1 MPQAQQQ
8 GLHLLAGEGVE
19 RPERLVQQQ
28 QLRIRGQRAGNPDTL
43 PLAAGK
49 LPDIAFFR
57 AFQPHFF
64 QHRPRGFQP
73 LFTMDARKLQPKRH
87 VFLHVAPGKQAFILE
102 DHAALGAGALHLFAF
117 QLNGAM
123 LIRDKPGDE
132 IQQRGFSAPGR
143 AQHHQQL
150 TAVQRQVDVL

>member
-1 MPQAQQQ
+1 
-8 GLHLLAGEGVE
+8 
-19 RPERLVQQQ
+19 
-28 QLRIRGQRAGNPDTL
+28 
-43 PLAAGK
+43 
-49 LPDIAFFR
+49 
-57 AFQPHFF
+57 
-64 QHRPRGFQP
+64 
-73 LFTMDARKLQPKRH
+73 MDARKLQPKRH
-87 VFLHVAPGKQAFILE
+87 VFLHVAPREQAFILE

-132 IQQRGFSAPGR
+132 IQQGGFSAPGR